1 MKGRKI
7 PGILIGMILCFLM
20 INPGVNA
27 KEVEG
32 YREYKIENVTVSFPD
47 EWNVMYEGN
56 ADLEKIYT
64 MYHLDSYD
72 SWKNYMES
80 KINNI

>member
-1 MKGRKI
+1 
-7 PGILIGMILCFLM
+7 MILCFLM

-56 ADLEKIYT
+56 ADLE
-64 MYHLDSYD
+64 
-72 SWKNYMES
+72 
-80 KINNI
+80 